1 VTSEFDALLT
11 SPNFYAD
18 PYPAYH
24 RLRAE
29 APVYWSEALGAWLF
43 TRYADVVSI
52 LQRPSQFLNSGRV
65 TYLLE
70 QLPADARGQVAGLE
84 AHYRVGVG
92 HTDPPDHTRLR
103 ALLTR
108 AFTPRIV
115 ETQRASVAAVVNE
128 LLDPV
133 ADTGEMD
140 VIRDL
145 AYPLPATIIAGM
157 IGAPAEDRAK
167 FREWAMDINALF
179 SGGGRVDEAKAL
191 DAQRTQIEMRDYIL
205 ALAGERRK
213 CPQDDLISA
222 LVTAQDDGDKSQR
235 KLTEAELVSTC
246 VTLFV
251 AGHETT
257 TNLIG
262 NGILTLL
269 RNPIEMQKL
278 KDDPSLIT
286 GAVEEILRYESSV
299 ARAWRLAAEDIK
311 WAGHLIRKGQM
322 VLGSINA
329 ANRDPARFPDPDR
342 FDICRADNK
351 HVAFG
356 YGIHFCLGAPLA
368 RLEAPFAINAMLR
381 RFPELQLATDAPE
394 WMPDIALRGLKSLP
408 VTF

>member
-1 VTSEFDALLT
+1 
-11 SPNFYAD
+11 
-18 PYPAYH
+18 
-24 RLRAE
+24 
-29 APVYWSEALGAWLF
+29 
-43 TRYADVVSI
+43 
-52 LQRPSQFLNSGRV
+52 
-65 TYLLE
+65 
-70 QLPADARGQVAGLE
+70 
-84 AHYRVGVG
+84 
-92 HTDPPDHTRLR
+92 
-103 ALLTR
+103 
-108 AFTPRIV
+108 
-115 ETQRASVAAVVNE
+115 
-128 LLDPV
+128 
-133 ADTGEMD
+133 
-140 VIRDL
+140 
-145 AYPLPATIIAGM
+145 M

-191 DAQRTQIEMRDYIL
+191 QAQRTQREMRDYIL
-205 ALAGERRK
+205 ALAEKRRQH
-213 CPQDDLISA
+213 PQDDLISA
-222 LVTAQDDGDKSQR
+222 LVSAQDIGDKLS
-235 KLTEAELVSTC
+235 EAELVSTC

-269 RNPIEMQKL
+269 QHPAELQKL
-278 KDDPSLIT
+278 KNDPSLIT
-286 GAVEEILRYESSV
+286 DAVEEMLRYESSV
-299 ARAWRLAAEDIK
+299 ARAWRLAAEDIE
-311 WAGHLIRKGQM
+311 WNGHRIHKGQM

-329 ANRDPARFPDPDR
+329 ANRDPARFPNPDR